1 MKYNPKTVIAAAVL
15 LLAGILSLGRYGQA
29 MDQMNALETVTIDSL
44 AELYQPVKFQHK
56 WHTKMASCKDC
67 HHHTTGQQDM
77 NPNCFRCHAQSRETS
92 RVACKDCH
100 TKKQFYPEQVTA
112 RDNRNLYHIDKPG
125 LKGAYHLNC
134 VPCHVKKNA
143 PSHCEGCHA
152 LTEKGK
158 EFIQVQDKGKN
169 KAAAAKESHAH

>member
-77 NPNCFRCHAQSRETS
+77 NPNCFRCHAQSR
-92 RVACKDCH
+92 
-100 TKKQFYPEQVTA
+100 
-112 RDNRNLYHIDKPG
+112 
-125 LKGAYHLNC
+125 
-134 VPCHVKKNA
+134 
-143 PSHCEGCHA
+143 
-152 LTEKGK
+152 
-158 EFIQVQDKGKN
+158 
-169 KAAAAKESHAH
+169 